1 MKFISNRYSLKIPR
15 EIFLIYFEKQ
25 QKLLIINK
33 SIKILIKLQI
43 KIKILKNKNYIV
55 VTDIPFIGTSKN
67 LKHKKILQGQTY
79 FHIKKMLVNSRR
91 VTYKKLKLIG
101 VGYKVFEINNFN
113 LNYNLLHFK
122 LGYSHNIFFKI
133 PYNLNI
139 TTRQSTKL
147 FISSYNSDFV
157 SNISAVIKNYKYPEP
172 YKGKGILYSDE
183 TIKLKEGKKI

>member
-67 LKHKKILQGQTY
+67 LKQ
-79 FHIKKMLVNSRR
+79 
-91 VTYKKLKLIG
+91 IG
-101 VGYKVFEINNFN
+101 AY
-113 LNYNLLHFK
+113 
-122 LGYSHNIFFKI
+122 
-133 PYNLNI
+133 
-139 TTRQSTKL
+139 
-147 FISSYNSDFV
+147 
-157 SNISAVIKNYKYPEP
+157 
-172 YKGKGILYSDE
+172 
-183 TIKLKEGKKI
+183 